1 MANQLATRGAPD
13 FKAALGE
20 QLVAAHGR
28 LRRRRRRRQVVLS
41 FAAVVVIGLFATASL
56 SMFGSTPAA
65 ADVIRIDELS
75 NGSRLVTIQHADAM
89 PGELQKALR
98 DALIDN
104 ITTGVTTGPSRVGT
118 IIALAFNGAPA
129 TRSSTSDPRSLLI
142 PADFEGVVEITIG
155 QAASPGQPYE
165 QPTSPFDP
173 GEPLDGFEK
182 RTDITA
188 VIAAATA
195 KGLTVT
201 VIGVDGK
208 PVASAR
214 PGAPLIA
221 ATMTASDVLAL
232 RVAI

>member
-1 MANQLATRGAPD
+1 MANQLARVAPD
-13 FKAALGE
+13 FKAVLGE

-41 FAAVVVIGLFATASL
+41 FAAVVVIGLLATASL

-65 ADVIRIDELS
+65 ADAVRIDELS
-75 NGSRLVTIQHADAM
+75 DGSKLVTIQHADAL
-89 PGELQKALR
+89 PGELQQALR

-104 ITTGVTTGPSRVGT
+104 TSSGVATGPSRVGT
-118 IIALAFNGAPA
+118 VIAVAFNGAPA
-129 TRSSTSDPRSLLI
+129 ARSSTSDPRSLLI
-142 PADFEGVVEITIG
+142 PAGFAGVVEITIG

-182 RTDITA
+182 RTDIAA

-195 KGLTVT
+195 KSLTVT
-201 VIGVDGK
+201 VTGADGS
-208 PVASAR
+208 PIASAP

-221 ATMTASDVLAL
+221 AAMTASDVLAL
-232 RVAI
+232 RVGI